1 MGFGVRGSGC
11 GLSAVS
17 EVLLR
22 WDRGDRR
29 TGAAKPRAFCTR
41 EMLGAFCLTRREEWG
56 EEIEPVPLRGFFT
69 AWQRRPGSQFPPSR
83 HTAAAET
90 APTVGRGGEHG
101 RVRGT
106 NTGADNGTDPVLP
119 PLASHPTP
127 PPAPAL
133 PSPALPSPTERWGA
147 HPGWGPTGAAL
158 SPGSGTEHRP
168 PPVLLPRGP
177 SVRTGGLRAFGSA
190 AGIAPLSAGGWG
202 GAAAAAAALRHCAER
217 RRLWG
222 TEPELVQV
230 SVGGSEGL
238 GCGGWR
244 ERGWRRSGP
253 GGDALSA
260 RVGWGAAE
268 GVKVSPRAVCASRS
282 PPSCWPRA
290 LRLWEGGSQSVRREW
305 G

>member
-41 EMLGAFCLTRREEWG
+41 EILGAFCLTRREEWG

-106 NTGADNGTDPVLP
+106 NTGADNDTDPVLP
-119 PLASHPTP
+119 PLAPHPTARP
-127 PPAPAL
+127 GPAQ
-133 PSPALPSPTERWGA
+133 PSPAQPYREM
-147 HPGWGPTGAAL
+147 
-158 SPGSGTEHRP
+158 
-168 PPVLLPRGP
+168 
-177 SVRTGGLRAFGSA
+177 GSA
-190 AGIAPLSAGGWG
+190 S
-202 GAAAAAAALRHCAER
+202 
-217 RRLWG
+217 RLG
-222 TEPELVQV
+222 TR
-230 SVGGSEGL
+230 GGSAQPG
-238 GCGGWR
+238 
-244 ERGWRRSGP
+244 ERH
-253 GGDALSA
+253 
-260 RVGWGAAE
+260 
-268 GVKVSPRAVCASRS
+268 
-282 PPSCWPRA
+282 
-290 LRLWEGGSQSVRREW
+290 
-305 G
+305 

>member
-41 EMLGAFCLTRREEWG
+41 EILGAFCLTRREEWG

-90 APTVGRGGEHG
+90 APTVGRGGG
-101 RVRGT
+101 STDGS
-106 NTGADNGTDPVLP
+106 GAPIRARITARIRSSRPSL
-119 PLASHPTP
+119 PTP

-147 HPGWGPTGAAL
+147 HPGWGPAGAAL

-202 GAAAAAAALRHCAER
+202 GAAAAAAALRH
-217 RRLWG
+217 
-222 TEPELVQV
+222 
-230 SVGGSEGL
+230 
-238 GCGGWR
+238 
-244 ERGWRRSGP
+244 
-253 GGDALSA
+253 
-260 RVGWGAAE
+260 
-268 GVKVSPRAVCASRS
+268 
-282 PPSCWPRA
+282 
-290 LRLWEGGSQSVRREW
+290 
-305 G
+305 